1 MPVKAKFNAEKNMPV
16 IFVGKDV
23 LELLSSSIYVN
34 PLSVFREYIQN
45 AADSIDE
52 AAELGILKSVDEGKI
67 RIILDYVNRRVV
79 IRDNGCGLSNEDF
92 SKKMVTFG
100 ASKKKDT
107 GARGFRGVGRLSSLG
122 YVQKLIFRSRAIGD
136 KKVFEAT
143 WSGHKIK
150 EILALG
156 DPSVDLNM
164 VVQEALTINKLN
176 PEGFPSHF
184 FEVELVKPRRI
195 ANDKLLNEIEIEN
208 YISQV
213 CPCPFAPKFKFGDE
227 ISKLLAPHGR
237 AGKYYKIY
245 INDDKTP
252 IFRPYQDYIEYSNSK
267 KGKIHNLK
275 TFKIDGIDGNLAA
288 IVWLIHHEYMGAIPA
303 SLGIKGLRSRI
314 GNIQIGDDRQF
325 VEIFPEDR
333 FCSWTIGEVHVLDGR
348 AIPNSRRD
356 EFEINIHLEN
366 IISNLRPLG
375 LEIARKCRLTS
386 QIRNR
391 KKLFDRARDMI
402 NEKIDIIAQ
411 GVVSKQH
418 EKSLKSEIN
427 SHLLEMRKIY
437 EFDLFSEEDLRLLKR
452 QLKSTE
458 KSIKECLPRAKD
470 NLIDSLSVQ
479 KQRIYKEVFD
489 LIYECSPN
497 RIVAKKLVDEIVDK
511 LGQK

>member
-1 MPVKAKFNAEKNMPV
+1 MSVKTNKPV

-45 AADSIDE
+45 AADAIDE
-52 AAELGILKSVDEGKI
+52 AVELGILKSVDEGKI
-67 RIILDYVNRRVV
+67 RIVLDYVNRRVV

-92 SKKMVTFG
+92 SEKMVTFG

-122 YVQKLIFRSRAIGD
+122 YVQQLIFRSRAIGD
-136 KKVFEAT
+136 KKVLEAT
-143 WSGHKIK
+143 WNGHKIK

-156 DPSVDLNM
+156 DPNVDLNM
-164 VVQEALTINKLN
+164 IVQEALTINNLN
-176 PEGFPSHF
+176 PEGFPPHF
-184 FEVELVKPRRI
+184 FEVELVRPRRI

-227 ISKLLAPHGR
+227 ISKLLAPHGM

-245 INDDKTP
+245 INNDQNP
-252 IFRPYQDYIEYSNSK
+252 IFRPYQDYIEYSNLK
-267 KGKIHNLK
+267 KAKLHNLK
-275 TFKIDGIDGNLAA
+275 TFKIEGIDGNIAA
-288 IVWLIHHEYMGAIPA
+288 IVWLIHHEYMGAIPT
-303 SLGIKGLRSRI
+303 SLGVKGLRSRI

-325 VEIFPEDR
+325 IGIFPEDR
-333 FCSWTIGEVHVLDGR
+333 FCSWTIGEVHVLDSR

-386 QIRNR
+386 QKRNR
-391 KKLFDRARDMI
+391 KKLFEHAREMI
-402 NEKIDIIAQ
+402 NEKIDIIVQNA
-411 GVVSKQH
+411 VSEQH
-418 EKSLKSEIN
+418 SKSLKSDIN
-427 SHLLEMRKIY
+427 LHLIEMRKVL
-437 EFDLFSEEDLRLLKR
+437 EFDLFCAEDLRLLKR

-458 KSIKECLPRAKD
+458 KSIKEFLPRTKG
-470 NLIDSLSVQ
+470 NLFDTLPVQ
-479 KQRIYKEVFD
+479 ERRIYKEMFD

-497 RIVAKKLVDEIVDK
+497 RGVAKKLVDKILDN